1 MYIDIMYV
9 CICIYIFTQ
18 LTELTKFMK
27 KLSDQACLQ
36 ISKTTPLKNYLL

>member
-1 MYIDIMYV
+1 MYIRIIYIDIMYIDIMYI

-27 KLSDQACLQ
+27 KLSDQ
-36 ISKTTPLKNYLL
+36 T